1 MPAKR
6 NRIQVLLP
14 DDVYEAIATIA
25 RLSNMSQSGFIA
37 QILKTEK
44 KTLIQ
49 LSHLMLEAQEA
60 KEKLSLTGKLRIDQ
74 HIMDAGKH
82 KDAAIA
88 NFERI
93 HLIISDANNS
103 EAATGDGRS
112 RPGPGPQD
120 PLAINKGAK
129 TVSEGG
135 KRPKM
140 SKQWQDI

>member
-44 KTLIQ
+44 RTLIQ

-74 HIMDAGKH
+74 HIMDAGRH
-82 KDAAIA
+82 KDAAFA

-103 EAATGDGRS
+103 PDPAGDGPA
-112 RPGPGPQD
+112 RPGTGRES

-129 TVSEGG
+129 ITSEGG
-135 KRPKM
+135 QSPEM
-140 SKQWQDI
+140 SKHWRDI